1 MVLRR
6 HYRFAYVRAVAMC
19 LPPSLH
25 GQCVSSLLVMVTIF
39 AGANSQSFFFYHR
52 SSIRFLRCRAIGDW
66 ACGAY
71 RRWGSTFSFQLKC
84 MSHQRN
90 GSFVVLWLW
99 RMLLLSA
106 HCRYGSSAVHVA
118 LVGPVPV
125 RELSRSCCSCRPS
138 AGTGA

>member
-71 RRWGSTFSFQLKC
+71 RRWGSTFVPVEMHEPPEERLV
-84 MSHQRN
+84 R
-90 GSFVVLWLW
+90 GAL
-99 RMLLLSA
+99 
-106 HCRYGSSAVHVA
+106 AVADVA
-118 LVGPVPV
+118 LVGSTPV